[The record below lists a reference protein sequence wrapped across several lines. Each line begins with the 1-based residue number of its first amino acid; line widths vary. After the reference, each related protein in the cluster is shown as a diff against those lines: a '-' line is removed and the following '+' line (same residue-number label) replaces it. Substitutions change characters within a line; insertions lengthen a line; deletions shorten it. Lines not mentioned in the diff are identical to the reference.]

1 MAGSLKEQIKTDITA
16 SLKGGDTLRLS
27 TLRLLSAAVTN
38 REKDVL
44 HPLSDDEVR
53 QVAGEEMKKR
63 TQAIEAYEGAGRQEL
78 ADKERAERDVLT
90 AYAPAQL
97 PDDAVDA
104 LVEEAIASTGATSM
118 KEMGAVMGF
127 VMARAK
133 GSVDGGAVQ
142 RKVRAR
148 LGE

>member
-78 ADKERAERDVLT
+78 ADKERAEREVLT

-133 GSVDGGAVQ
+133 GTVDGGAVQ

-148 LGE
+148 LDE

>member
-1 MAGSLKEQIKTDITA
+1 MAGSLKEQITGDITS
-16 SLKGGDTLRLS
+16 SLKGGDKLRLS
-27 TLRLLSAAVTN
+27 TLRLLSAAITN

-63 TQAIEAYEGAGRQEL
+63 TQAIQAYEGAGRQEL
-78 ADKERAERDVLT
+78 ADKERAEREVLKG
-90 AYAPAQL
+90 YAPAPL
-97 PDDAVDA
+97 SDDAVDA

-118 KEMGAVMGF
+118 KEMGAVMSF

-133 GSVDGGAVQ
+133 GSVDGGVVQ
-142 RKVRAR
+142 QKVRAR
-148 LGE
+148 LGA